1 MTLQNRIRDR
11 ERGLRGPGLPAEQQA
26 AFEEQVSTATAL
38 VNSAVGT
45 RQTETI
51 VDGQSAFRRL
61 SDSDAIAIATD
72 MLGANV
78 YGLGVSKQVLENG
91 VLTALDT
98 ALQVVSGTVATIRA
112 TVYRLPDDLISYAP
126 DYNPASYTQI
136 GQIVT
141 AAASVLGSRRIAAD
155 RILARVPLPAV
166 PVVKGQKLL
175 ITVEFLSGGG
185 AQLQINMAF
194 GDVGGGE
201 ESWLRGLYRNSTAW
215 AALAPGG
222 RAWARLVVGG
232 PAELPTHGLGVTAVQ
247 NAHVRPALTN
257 RWNGV
262 DNWRAAGGF
271 KEWAFRFTPA
281 RIVAPASIAPIIYD
295 ANLAD
300 SIFYRVY
307 RRPVAIISTS
317 PPGNHPADE
326 LLIADTIP
334 IAALV
339 DDATSAGVQEMRL
352 PLIGAGLLDPGYD
365 HYVNWSAVNGAG
377 LGLAIGDN
385 RATEGDDD
393 GTSWYAVNSNPRLPV
408 SPIGQSAAFTLYETA
423 PTPDFARLPVVETV
437 RGLDAPARV
446 AGNNLVIDGLELARQ
461 GGALSIPRTT
471 LTLTPIAQETLTEAK
486 TVDPAARHGNAV
498 YLGRKYVSDVV
509 VTRVSDN
516 VVLTAGTHYAL
527 TAATGL
533 LEFTN
538 TAFPSYPTAFGVSVA
553 YKGYKRRYDLIH
565 ADPVNGAVAIAH
577 GAARGTD
584 PEEYL
589 PALPSGR
596 VALYHLL
603 IVPGGAEII
612 PVHRYRNLM
621 QIGAEAEFLAIRE
634 HNRRCL
640 SPLAKLMRAGTAFG
654 LLGYGDSQTEIGST
668 AEAQAQLVA
677 NTGRDGLAYLQGA
690 IPNDT
695 IAANVPRFNTDGTSN
710 PAGTKIHV
718 GWNWAIKAAIEAR
731 SACAVTYYNLGIGG
745 TTSAATAPG
754 GLYNGRHPDRLAA
767 AYATG
772 AKLAVIA
779 FGMNELGGV
788 ATYGNIVAMIDAFR
802 AQGIE
807 PIIFTVPGTNSL
819 NRMGASLR
827 GAWETTNDALVRAA
841 LDTNTAYVPVH
852 LVTGY
857 GCEMALGISR
867 ESFSAANTINHD
879 GPYVMKRLGQF
890 AAAMLVD

>member
-11 ERGLRGPGLPAEQQA
+11 ERGLRGPGLPPEQQA
-26 AFEEQVSTATAL
+26 AFEEQVNTATAL

-51 VDGQSAFRRL
+51 ADGQSAFRRL
-61 SDSDAIAIATD
+61 SDSDAVDLPTE
-72 MLGANV
+72 MLGANI
-78 YGLGVSKQVLENG
+78 YGLGVSKHVLENG

-98 ALQVVSGTVATIRA
+98 ALQVVSGTVVTIRA
-112 TVYRLPDDLISYAP
+112 TVYRLPDNLISYAP
-126 DYNPASYTQI
+126 DYDPTAFTQVGQTLTPA
-136 GQIVT
+136 
-141 AAASVLGSRRIAAD
+141 ADVLGGRRIASD
-155 RILARVPLPAV
+155 RILARVPLPAA
-166 PVVKGQKLL
+166 PVVKGQRLL
-175 ITVEFLSGGG
+175 ITIEFLDAS
-185 AQLQINMAF
+185 ASPLQINMSYGDA
-194 GDVGGGE
+194 DVGE
-201 ESWLRGLYRNSTAW
+201 EGWLRGLYRNSTAW
-215 AALAPGG
+215 AALPSGM
-222 RAWARLVVGG
+222 RAWGRLVVGS
-232 PAELPTHGLGVTAVQ
+232 PVELPAHGLGAAAVQ

-257 RWNGV
+257 RWHGIEC
-262 DNWRAAGGF
+262 WRAADGF
-271 KEWAFRFTPA
+271 KEWSFRFTTV
-281 RIVAPASIAPIIYD
+281 RIVAPVSIAPIIYD

-307 RRPVAIISTS
+307 RRPVSVISTS
-317 PPGNHPADE
+317 APGNHPADE
-326 LLIADTIP
+326 LLIANTIA

-339 DDATSAGVQEMRL
+339 DDATSAGPQEMRL
-352 PLIGAGLLDPGYD
+352 PLTGAGLLDPAYN

-385 RATEGDDD
+385 RPTDGDDD
-393 GTSWYAVNSNPRLPV
+393 GTVWYAVSTNPRLPV
-408 SPIGQSAAFTLYETA
+408 SPVGQSAAFTLYETA

-437 RGLDAPARV
+437 RGLDAPARI
-446 AGNNLVIDGLELARQ
+446 AGNNLVVEGLELARQ
-461 GGALSIPRTT
+461 GGALAIPRTT
-471 LTLTPIAQETLTEAK
+471 LAITPIAQETLTQAK
-486 TVDPAARHGNAV
+486 TIDPAGRHGNAV

-509 VTRVSDN
+509 VTRASDN
-516 VVLTAGTHYAL
+516 MVLTAGTHYAL

-538 TAFPSYPTAFGVSVA
+538 AAFPSYPTAFDVSVA
-553 YKGYKRRYDLIH
+553 YKGYKRRYDLVH
-565 ADPVNGAVAIAH
+565 ADPVNGAVAITQ
-577 GAARGTD
+577 GATRGTD

-589 PALPSGR
+589 PALPSGS

-612 PVHRYRNLM
+612 PVHRYRNMM

-640 SPLAKLMRAGTAFG
+640 PSLAKLMRAGTAFG
-654 LLGYGDSQTEIGST
+654 LLGYGDSQTEIAST
-668 AEAQAQLVA
+668 AEAQSQLVA

-690 IPNDT
+690 IPADT
-695 IAANVPRFNTDGTSN
+695 IAANVPRFNADGTPN

-754 GLYNGRHPDRLAA
+754 GLYNGLHPDRLAA

-779 FGMNELGGV
+779 FGMNELGAGT
-788 ATYGNIVAMIDAFR
+788 TYTNIVAMIDAFR
-802 AQGIE
+802 GEGIE
-807 PIIFTVPGTNSL
+807 PVIFTVPGTNVL
-819 NRMGASLR
+819 NRLGVAMR
-827 GAWETTNDALVRAA
+827 GAWEMTNDALVRAA
-841 LDTNTAYVPVH
+841 LDTNTAYVPIH

-879 GPYVMKRLGQF
+879 GPYVLKRLGEF